1 MKISGQIKNI
11 HIPPSAR
18 WDMRF
23 LPALFLFNCF
33 VFSSWWPP
41 SKFVTSPWL
50 SLAWLYGLVML
61 APLVW
66 REKAPLTVF
75 ATQCVLTV
83 TAWPFFEL
91 YTPITGVP
99 VALYAVSVRYSKR
112 ISLPVLL
119 MSFIIGGLPA
129 AVALKINDYTYEE
142 KIRSFIQNSI
152 FLVLLVGFAW
162 ALGRGT
168 QASKRRVQYLESEQ
182 KTAQAAVIEERRRIA
197 AELHDIVC
205 HAVTLMILQAA
216 GAARVAKT
224 DLAEVIQALTNIE
237 AKGTQAMAELQR
249 LLGVLRGED
258 PADHAASDSG
268 LRPQPGLAN
277 LLELLGSL
285 PAIGK
290 QLTHQVEGTPRD
302 LDPSVDLAAYRIVQ
316 EGLTNV
322 LRHAGERASPQ
333 LRLVWQTH
341 NLLIQIDNGTNL
353 PNAHHGQATSGGRG
367 LVGLRERVHAVGG
380 HLEAGPHSGAG
391 YRLTAILPLATH
403 SGGPLTTMPRA
414 SGQDH
419 GTKGE
424 A

>member
-23 LPALFLFNCF
+23 IPALFLFNCF
-33 VFSSWWPP
+33 MFSSWWPP
-41 SKFVTSPWL
+41 SKFLTSPWL

-61 APLVW
+61 VPLIW
-66 REKAPLTVF
+66 RDKAPLTVF

-83 TAWPFFEL
+83 TAWPFFNL

-99 VALYAVSVRYSKR
+99 VALYAVSVRYSKK
-112 ISLPVLL
+112 ISLPILL
-119 MSFIIGGLPA
+119 VSLIPNGLA
-129 AVALKINDYTYEE
+129 DAVAFKLGYTFEQG
-142 KIRSFIQNSI
+142 IRSFIQNSI
-152 FLVLLVGFAW
+152 FLVLVAGGAW
-162 ALGRGT
+162 AFGRGA
-168 QASKRRVQYLESEQ
+168 QASKRRVQHLESEQ
-182 KTAQAAVIEERRRIA
+182 KTAQAAVAEERKRIA

-216 GAARVAKT
+216 GAARIAKT

-237 AKGTQAMAELQR
+237 SKGTQAMAELQR

-258 PADHAASDSG
+258 PTDHATSDNG

-277 LLELLGSL
+277 LPELLGSL

-322 LRHAGERASPQ
+322 LRHAGEHASPQ
-333 LRLVWQTH
+333 LLLVWQAH
-341 NLLIQIDNGTNL
+341 NLRIQIDNGTNL
-353 PNAHHGQATSGGRG
+353 PKAHHGQATSGGRG

-380 HLEAGPHSGAG
+380 HLEAGPHREVG
-391 YRLTAILPLATH
+391 YRLTATLPLATH
-403 SGGPLTTMPRA
+403 PGVPLIAIP
-414 SGQDH
+414 SSPKQDH
-419 GTKGE
+419 E
-424 A
+424 D